1 MAGNPPGQTPQAIKL
16 KKISDIQYDT
26 LRGFE
31 KAAILVNYLGPEA
44 SKKLLR
50 NMDDADIR
58 KLITLMHKFRIIPIE
73 VTKKVL
79 EEFYDLI
86 SESEDYIFSDGPAS
100 KETIID
106 ALGEER
112 ARGILGH
119 LNMASTSSRTLESLE
134 LVDAKSLAN
143 FLINEHP
150 QTVSVI
156 LAHLEPEKKGEVL
169 KRLPETLQA
178 EVVLRMANLDHVA
191 PELITEV
198 DRVLKDELANIGTVE
213 QSQLGGVQTVAE
225 MLNVMDKNAEKAIMS
240 RVEEKDSS
248 FSLAEEI
255 RKLMFI
261 FDDIIKIDDRGIQAL
276 LKEVSNDKLLLALKT
291 ANQDIKDKIFKNISK
306 RAADLLADDLAT
318 MGPARVSD
326 VEAAQLEIVNAAR
339 RLEGEGRIIIA
350 RGGAEDA
357 LV

>member
-1 MAGNPPGQTPQAIKL
+1 MANSTAVKL
-16 KKISDIQYDT
+16 RKIQDITYDR

-44 SKKLLR
+44 SKKLLGR
-50 NMDDADIR
+50 MDDADIR
-58 KLITLMHKFRIIPIE
+58 KLVTLMQKFRIIPIE

-86 SESEDYIFSDGPAS
+86 SESEDYIFSDKSAS
-100 KETIID
+100 KETIMD

-112 ARGILGH
+112 ARSILGH
-119 LNMASTSSRTLESLE
+119 LNAAMNSTRSLESLE

-225 MLNVMDKNAEKAIMS
+225 MLNVMDKGAEKAIMS
-240 RVEEKDSS
+240 RVEEKDPL
-248 FSLAEEI
+248 LAEEI

-276 LKEVSNDKLLLALKT
+276 LKEVTNDKLLLAMKT
-291 ANQDIKDKIFKNISK
+291 ANQEIKDKVFKNISK

-326 VEAAQLEIVNAAR
+326 VESAQMEIVNTAR
-339 RLEGEGRIIIA
+339 RLENEGRIIIA